1 GTEVPASAPP
11 APVGETT
18 VRSRRRDVGQTTL
31 SHADVRNT
39 PGAFGDP
46 FRAIEALPGVTPLAS
61 GLPYF
66 FVRGA
71 PPNDNG
77 YFIDGSRIP
86 LLFHVGIGQGVVHP
100 GLVDRVD
107 YFPGA
112 PPASYGGVAGA
123 IFAGQTRDPAAAR
136 HGEAHGRRVAAG
148 AAVES
153 PLGDG
158 RGSVLA
164 AGRYGYPGPILGAI
178 TPEL

>member
-39 PGAFGDP
+39 PGACGDP

-71 PPNDNG
+71 PPNDNR
-77 YFIDGSRIP
+77 YFIGGTRTP
-86 LLFHVGIGQGVVHP
+86 LLLHLARGQRVV
-100 GLVDRVD
+100 
-107 YFPGA
+107 A
-112 PPASYGGVAGA
+112 P
-123 IFAGQTRDPAAAR
+123 
-136 HGEAHGRRVAAG
+136 
-148 AAVES
+148 
-153 PLGDG
+153 
-158 RGSVLA
+158 
-164 AGRYGYPGPILGAI
+164 
-178 TPEL
+178 